1 MTKNIIVFYNTTG
14 VAELMRPFFG
24 GEGYRVCTAQKLQEV
39 IEMIS
44 RENIHLLLIDMELKE
59 SGWDGDVQMIRSLR
73 ARTPAPIIVVSPQT
87 AETAKITALNVG
99 ADDYVAAD
107 DNPLVLLARVKSQLR
122 RYAQLTGS
130 KANAD
135 PVYRVGSLEV
145 DDRRHM
151 VSVGGRDVKMTP
163 IEYKILRLLI
173 QGQGKVFSIEQI
185 YESIWQM
192 RAIGADNTI
201 AVHIRHIR
209 EKIENNPKKP
219 SYLKVVRGVGYK
231 VG

>member
-1 MTKNIIVFYNTTG
+1 M
-14 VAELMRPFFG
+14 
-24 GEGYRVCTAQKLQEV
+24 
-39 IEMIS
+39 
-44 RENIHLLLIDMELKE
+44 
-59 SGWDGDVQMIRSLR
+59 
-73 ARTPAPIIVVSPQT
+73 
-87 AETAKITALNVG
+87 
-99 ADDYVAAD
+99 AAD

>member
-1 MTKNIIVFYNTTG
+1 MTKNIIVFHNTTG
-14 VAELMRPFFG
+14 VAELMRPFFW
-24 GEGYRVCTAQKLQEV
+24 GEGYRVCTAQKFQEV
-39 IEMIS
+39 IELIS

-59 SGWDGDVQMIRSLR
+59 GGWDGEVQIIRSLR

-87 AETAKITALNVG
+87 AEAVKITALNVG

-122 RYAQLTGS
+122 RYVQLTDS
-130 KANAD
+130 KAGED

-163 IEYKILRLLI
+163 IEYKILRLLV
-173 QGQGKVFSIEQI
+173 QGQGKVFSIAQI

-219 SYLKVVRGVGYK
+219 CYVKVVRGVGYK